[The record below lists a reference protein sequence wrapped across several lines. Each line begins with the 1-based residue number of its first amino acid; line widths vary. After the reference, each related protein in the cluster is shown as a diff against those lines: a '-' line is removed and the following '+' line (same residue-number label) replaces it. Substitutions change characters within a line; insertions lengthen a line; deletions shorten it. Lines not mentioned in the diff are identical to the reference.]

1 MSRIGFT
8 ALAAAAFLAAAPA
21 VAQSSMGSDNSMGS
35 SSMGSS
41 MTCQQMMDKA
51 NSSMGSMTDDSKKQM
66 AMGEMDKAKA
76 SMAAHHESNCKMHMN
91 KVMGMM

>member
-35 SSMGSS
+35 SSMSS